1 MAKKRTE
8 KTEMP
13 ATVDAPTR
21 PVRLDLPADVHRLLR
36 LVAADE
42 EKSMASF
49 ARELLARTL
58 REEAAR
64 RGIKG

>member
-1 MAKKRTE
+1 MARPKAEKPEMTTTE
-8 KTEMP
+8 IT
-13 ATVDAPTR
+13 TR

-42 EKSMASF
+42 EVSMASF
-49 ARELLARTL
+49 ARDALARLL
-58 REEAAR
+58 REEAKR